1 VYLSLAA
8 NEVLVSH
15 VLREDQSSDIKECEG
30 EAVAKDD
37 IYQLGL
43 DWFELSVLQSVGKAQ
58 DT

>member
-43 DWFELSVLQSVGKAQ
+43 D
-58 DT
+58 